1 MGPGRHRVERLA
13 LTLLW
18 LPEEGPGDILCV
30 KQLPVVALLTSIL
43 LLFDG
48 GSMLG
53 VAQAVVR

>member
-1 MGPGRHRVERLA
+1 MV
-13 LTLLW
+13 LW

-30 KQLPVVALLTSIL
+30 KQLLVVALPVTSIL

-48 GSMLG
+48 GSLLG